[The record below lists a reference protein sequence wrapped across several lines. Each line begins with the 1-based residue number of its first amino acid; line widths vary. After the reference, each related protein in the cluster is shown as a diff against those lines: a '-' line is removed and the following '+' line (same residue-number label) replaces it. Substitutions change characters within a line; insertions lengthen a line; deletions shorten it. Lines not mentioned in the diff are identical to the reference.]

1 MDASTPAAQSVIEI
15 ERHLRQLD
23 DEWIKALVRRDGE
36 TLERIIAD
44 DFFFA
49 YPLEGDDKAQFIA
62 DVTSGD
68 LRVEHISREQVS
80 VRVFGS
86 TAVLTAR
93 DSATWL
99 YHGRELSGQY
109 KIIKVYSQESDHL
122 PVAPHSRY
130 CGRLNWKALML
141 RCFSRVSIRKCA
153 RMIARSAMSLCSE
166 CCGGNCGLIAR
177 LSTLRITASTKSIC
191 R

>member
-1 MDASTPAAQSVIEI
+1 MNTSSQTAHATIEV
-15 ERHLRQLD
+15 EQHVRQLND
-23 DEWIKALVRRDGE
+23 DWVKALMRGDGKMLDSIMAE
-36 TLERIIAD
+36 
-44 DFFFA
+44 DFFFT

-68 LRVEHISREQVS
+68 LKIEHISREQAS

-109 KIIKVYSQESDHL
+109 KIIKVFAE
-122 PVAPHSRY
+122 RE
-130 CGRLNWKALML
+130 GRWQL
-141 RCFSRVSIRKCA
+141 CA
-153 RMIARSAMSLCSE
+153 IQACPMQQ
-166 CCGGNCGLIAR
+166 
-177 LSTLRITASTKSIC
+177 T
-191 R
+191 

>member
-1 MDASTPAAQSVIEI
+1 MDNAA
-15 ERHLRQLD
+15 HTQLLTLD
-23 DEWIKALVRRDGE
+23 VEQQVRRLNDDWVKAMMRGDGE
-36 TLERIIAD
+36 TLGRIMAD
-44 DFFFA
+44 DFFFT

-68 LRVEHISREQVS
+68 LKIEHITREQIS

-109 KIIKVYSQESDHL
+109 KVIKVFAERD
-122 PVAPHSRY
+122 
-130 CGRLNWKALML
+130 GRWQL
-141 RCFSRVSIRKCA
+141 CA
-153 RMIARSAMSLCSE
+153 IQACPMQ
-166 CCGGNCGLIAR
+166 
-177 LSTLRITASTKSIC
+177 
-191 R
+191 